1 MRLTRLPLLA
11 PMLFAA
17 LLASLTLGAPAQAQP
32 KVVNVYNWSD
42 YIDPQVLK
50 DFEAE
55 TGIKVRYDVYDS
67 NDTLEAKLLAGK
79 SGYDVV
85 VPTQY
90 YMARQVQAKLLR
102 PLDKAK
108 LPNFKNLDP
117 ALMERLA
124 KYDPNN
130 QHAAIYLWG
139 TSGIGLNPD
148 KIRQRMA
155 NPPAYSLK
163 MLFDP
168 ELAAKFADCGIVM
181 LDAPDEIIPAA
192 LKYLG
197 LDPNAKDAA
206 SIAKAEAVL
215 MKVRP
220 FIRKFHSS
228 QYINDLANGDACLAY
243 GFSGDI
249 LQART
254 RAEEAKKGVRVQ
266 YLLPREGAQQWFDVM
281 VIPADAPN
289 ADNAH
294 VFINYILQPKVI
306 AKITNNVQYPNAVPD
321 SLTLV
326 SKEAMADKDVF
337 PGAETIKTLYTV
349 IPSNQ
354 AEQRL
359 LTRAWTRI
367 KGGN

>member
-1 MRLTRLPLLA
+1 MRHSRPFAILA
-11 PMLFAA
+11 ATSLALAA
-17 LLASLTLGAPAQAQP
+17 AAFGPAAQAQD

-55 TGIKVRYDVYDS
+55 TGIRVRYDVYDS
-67 NDTLEAKLLAGK
+67 NDTLESKLLAGK
-79 SGYDVV
+79 TGYDIV

-90 YMARQVQAKLLR
+90 YMARQVQAKLLK
-102 PLDKAK
+102 PLDKSK
-108 LPNFKNLDP
+108 IPNLKNLDP
-117 ALMERLA
+117 ALMQRLA
-124 KYDPNN
+124 RFDPENK
-130 QHAAIYLWG
+130 HAAIYLWG

-148 KIRQRMA
+148 KIKQRLP
-155 NPPAYSLK
+155 NPPANSLR

-168 ELAAKFADCGIVM
+168 AVVSKVADCGVVV
-181 LDAPDEIIPAA
+181 LDAPDELMTAA

-197 LDPNAKDAA
+197 LDPNAKDAD
-206 SIAKAEAVL
+206 SIAKAEAAL

-220 FIRKFHSS
+220 YIRKFHSS

-266 YLLPREGAQQWFDVM
+266 YLLPKEGAQQWFDVM

-294 VFINYILQPKVI
+294 AFINYILQPKVI
-306 AKITNNVQYPNAVPD
+306 AKITNAVQYPNAVPAA
-321 SLTLV
+321 LPLV
-326 SKEAMADKDVF
+326 SKEAMADRDVF
-337 PGAETIKTLYTV
+337 PTAEIIKTLYTV
-349 IPSNQ
+349 QPFNQ
-354 AEQRL
+354 SEQRL
-359 LTRAWTRI
+359 LTRAWTRV

>member
-1 MRLTRLPLLA
+1 MRLTA
-11 PMLFAA
+11 ILFGLTASLAA
-17 LLASLTLGAPAQAQP
+17 LALPGPAAAQTRT
-32 KVVNVYNWSD
+32 VNVYNWSD

-50 DFEAE
+50 DFERE
-55 TGIKVRYDVYDS
+55 TGIRVRYDVYDS

-79 SGYDVV
+79 TGYDVV

-102 PLDKAK
+102 PLDKDK
-108 LPNFKNLDP
+108 LPNLKGLDP

-124 KYDPNN
+124 KFDPGNR
-130 QHAAIYLWG
+130 HAAIYLWG

-148 KIRQRMA
+148 KIKQRMP
-155 NPPAYSLK
+155 NPPASSLR

-168 ELAAKFADCGIVM
+168 AVVSKFADCGVVV
-181 LDAPDEIIPAA
+181 LDAPDEIMVAA

-197 LDPNAKDAA
+197 LDPNAKDAD
-206 SIAKAEAVL
+206 SIAKAEAAV

-220 FIRKFHSS
+220 YIRKFHSS

-289 ADNAH
+289 PDHAH
-294 VFINYILQPKVI
+294 AFINYILQPAVI
-306 AKITNNVQYPNAVPD
+306 AKITNAVQYPNAVPA
-321 SLTLV
+321 SLPLV
-326 SKEAMADKDVF
+326 SKEAMADRDVF
-337 PGAETIKTLYTV
+337 PPADAIKSLYTV
-349 IPSNQ
+349 QPFNQ

-367 KGGN
+367 KGGS

>member
-1 MRLTRLPLLA
+1 MRLPAVLA
-11 PMLFAA
+11 AA
-17 LLASLTLGAPAQAQP
+17 LLAALSFGATAQP

-79 SGYDVV
+79 SGYDIV

-108 LPNFKNLDP
+108 IPNLKTLDP
-117 ALMERLA
+117 ELMARLA
-124 KYDPNN
+124 KYDPENKY
-130 QHAAIYLWG
+130 AAIYLWG

-148 KIRQRMA
+148 KIKQRVP

-168 ELAAKFADCGIVM
+168 ELASKFADCGIVV
-181 LDAPDEIIPAA
+181 LDAPDELMVAA

-206 SIAKAEAVL
+206 SIGKAEAAL

-220 FIRKFHSS
+220 YIRKFHSS

-254 RAEEAKKGVRVQ
+254 RAEEAKKGVKVQ
-266 YLLPREGAQQWFDVM
+266 YLLPKEGAMQWFDVM
-281 VIPADAPN
+281 AIPADAPN
-289 ADNAH
+289 VDNAH
-294 VFINYILQPKVI
+294 AFINYILQPKVI

-321 SLTLV
+321 SLPFV
-326 SKEAMADKDVF
+326 SKDATADKDVF
-337 PGAETIKTLYTV
+337 PPAEVIKSLYTV
-349 IPSNQ
+349 TPFNQ
-354 AEQRL
+354 SEQRT

>member
-1 MRLTRLPLLA
+1 MHLTRLP
-11 PMLFAA
+11 MLAA
-17 LLASLTLGAPAQAQP
+17 LLAALSFGTPFTGAVAQE

-42 YIDPQVLK
+42 YVDPQVLK

-55 TGIKVRYDVYDS
+55 TGIRVRYDVYDS

-102 PLDKAK
+102 PLDKTK
-108 LPNFKNLDP
+108 IPNFARLDP
-117 ALMERLA
+117 VQMERLA
-124 KYDPNN
+124 KYDPGN

-168 ELAAKFADCGIVM
+168 EIASKFADCGIVL
-181 LDAPDEIIPAA
+181 LDAPDEIMVAA

-220 FIRKFHSS
+220 YIRKFHSS

-281 VIPADAPN
+281 AIPADAPN
-289 ADNAH
+289 PDNAH
-294 VFINYILQPKVI
+294 AFINYILQPKVI
-306 AKITNNVQYPNAVPD
+306 AKITNAVQYPNAVPE
-321 SLTLV
+321 SLSLV
-326 SKEAMADKDVF
+326 SKDAMADKDVF
-337 PGAETIKTLYTV
+337 PPVEALKNLYTV
-349 IPSNQ
+349 VPSNQ

-359 LTRAWTRI
+359 LTRAWTRV

>member
-11 PMLFAA
+11 A
-17 LLASLTLGAPAQAQP
+17 LLASVSLGAAAQE

-42 YIDPQVLK
+42 YVDPQVLK

-55 TGIKVRYDVYDS
+55 TGVKVRYDVYDS

-90 YMARQVQAKLLR
+90 YMARQLQAKLLR
-102 PLDKAK
+102 PLDKTK
-108 LPNFKNLDP
+108 IPNLSKLDP
-117 ALMERLA
+117 AQMERLA
-124 KYDPNN
+124 KYDVGN

-148 KIRQRMA
+148 KIRQRMP
-155 NPPAYSLK
+155 NPPSYSLR

-168 ELAAKFADCGIVM
+168 EIVSKFADCGVVL
-181 LDAPDEIIPAA
+181 LDAPDEILPAA

-220 FIRKFHSS
+220 YIRKFHSS

-243 GFSGDI
+243 GFSGDV

-254 RAEEAKKGVRVQ
+254 RAEEAKKAVRVQ
-266 YLLPREGAQQWFDVM
+266 YLLPKEGAQQWFDVM

-289 ADNAH
+289 PDNAH
-294 VFINYILQPKVI
+294 AFINYILQPKVI
-306 AKITNNVQYPNAVPD
+306 AKITNAVQYPNAVPD
-321 SLTLV
+321 SLPLIA
-326 SKEAMADKDVF
+326 KEAMADKDVF
-337 PGAETIKTLYTV
+337 PPAEALKNLYTV
-349 IPSNQ
+349 VPSTQ
-354 AEQRL
+354 AEQR
-359 LTRAWTRI
+359 TISRTWTRI
-367 KGGN
+367 KGGK

>member
-1 MRLTRLPLLA
+1 MSLTRLPLLA
-11 PMLFAA
+11 A
-17 LLASLTLGAPAQAQP
+17 LLATISLGAAAQE

-42 YIDPQVLK
+42 YVDPQVLK
-50 DFEAE
+50 DFEAQ

-102 PLDKAK
+102 PLDKSK
-108 LPNFKNLDP
+108 LPNFARLDP
-117 ALMERLA
+117 AQMERLA
-124 KYDPNN
+124 KYDTGN

-148 KIRQRMA
+148 KIKQRMP
-155 NPPAYSLK
+155 NPPSYSLR

-168 ELAAKFADCGIVM
+168 EVVSKFADCGVVM
-181 LDAPDEIIPAA
+181 LDAPDEILPAA

-220 FIRKFHSS
+220 YIRKFHSS

-243 GFSGDI
+243 GYSGDI

-266 YLLPREGAQQWFDVM
+266 YLLPKEGAQQWFDVM

-294 VFINYILQPKVI
+294 AFINYVLQPAVM
-306 AKITNNVQYPNAVPD
+306 AKITNAVQYPNAVPD
-321 SLTLV
+321 SLPLV
-326 SKEAMADKDVF
+326 SKDAMADKDVF
-337 PGAETIKTLYTV
+337 PPAEALKNLYTV
-349 IPSNQ
+349 VPSSQ
-354 AEQRL
+354 SEQR
-359 LTRAWTRI
+359 TISRTWTRI
-367 KGGN
+367 KGGS

>member
-1 MRLTRLPLLA
+1 MSLTRLPLLA
-11 PMLFAA
+11 A
-17 LLASLTLGAPAQAQP
+17 LLASLSLGATAQE

-42 YIDPQVLK
+42 YVDPQVLK

-79 SGYDVV
+79 SGYDIV

-102 PLDKAK
+102 PLDKSKIPNLAK
-108 LPNFKNLDP
+108 LDP
-117 ALMERLA
+117 AQMERLA
-124 KYDPNN
+124 KYDTGN

-148 KIRQRMA
+148 KIKQRMP
-155 NPPAYSLK
+155 NPPSYSLR

-168 ELAAKFADCGIVM
+168 EVVSKFADCGVVM
-181 LDAPDEIIPAA
+181 LDAPDEILPAA

-220 FIRKFHSS
+220 YIRKFHSS

-266 YLLPREGAQQWFDVM
+266 YLLPKEGAQQWFDVM

-289 ADNAH
+289 PDNAH
-294 VFINYILQPKVI
+294 AFINYVLQPKVI
-306 AKITNNVQYPNAVPD
+306 AKITNAVQYPNAVPE
-321 SLTLV
+321 SLSLV

-337 PGAETIKTLYTV
+337 PPAEALKNLYTV
-349 IPSNQ
+349 VPSTQ
-354 AEQRL
+354 AEQR
-359 LTRAWTRI
+359 TISRTWTRI

>member
-1 MRLTRLPLLA
+1 MRHA
-11 PMLFAA
+11 VFAA
-17 LLASLTLGAPAQAQP
+17 AALAVLAVLPMPAAAQD

-42 YIDPQVLK
+42 YIDPQILK

-67 NDTLEAKLLAGK
+67 NDTLESKLLAGK
-79 SGYDVV
+79 TGYDIV

-90 YMARQVQAKLLR
+90 YMARQVQAKLLQ
-102 PLDKAK
+102 PLDKSK
-108 LPNFKNLDP
+108 LPNLKNLDP
-117 ALMERLA
+117 VLMQRLA
-124 KYDPNN
+124 RYDPGNN
-130 QHAAIYLWG
+130 HAVIYMWG

-148 KIRQRMA
+148 KIKQRMP
-155 NPPAYSLK
+155 NPPANSLR

-168 ELAAKFADCGIVM
+168 EVVSKFADCGVEV
-181 LDAPDEIIPAA
+181 LDAPDEIMVAA
-192 LKYLG
+192 MKYLG
-197 LDPNAKDAA
+197 LDPNSKDAD
-206 SIAKAEAVL
+206 SIGKAEAL
-215 MKVRP
+215 LLKVRP
-220 FIRKFHSS
+220 YIRKFHSS

-281 VIPADAPN
+281 TIPADAPHV
-289 ADNAH
+289 DNAH

-306 AKITNNVQYPNAVPD
+306 AKITNAVQYPNAVPASQQFVD
-321 SLTLV
+321 
-326 SKEAMADKDVF
+326 KEAMADKDVF
-337 PGAETIKTLYTV
+337 PPASALGRLYTV
-349 IPSNQ
+349 EPFKQ

-359 LTRAWTRI
+359 LTRAWTRV
-367 KGGN
+367 KGGG

>member
-1 MRLTRLPLLA
+1 MPLTRLPL
-11 PMLFAA
+11 FAA
-17 LLASLTLGAPAQAQP
+17 LLTALACAAPLAVAQD

-42 YIDPQVLK
+42 YVDPQVLK

-108 LPNFKNLDP
+108 IPNLAKLDP
-117 ALMERLA
+117 TQMARLA
-124 KYDPNN
+124 KYDPENK
-130 QHAAIYLWG
+130 HAAIYLWG

-148 KIRQRMA
+148 KIKQRMA

-168 ELAAKFADCGIVM
+168 EVVSKFADCGVVL
-181 LDAPDEIIPAA
+181 LDAPDEILPAA
-192 LKYLG
+192 LTYLG

-206 SIAKAEAVL
+206 SIGKAEAVL

-220 FIRKFHSS
+220 YIRKFHSS

-243 GFSGDI
+243 GYSGDI

-294 VFINYILQPKVI
+294 AFINYVLQPKVM
-306 AKITNNVQYPNAVPD
+306 AKITNAVQYPNAVPD
-321 SLTLV
+321 CRLT
-326 SKEAMADKDVF
+326 A
-337 PGAETIKTLYTV
+337 
-349 IPSNQ
+349 
-354 AEQRL
+354 
-359 LTRAWTRI
+359 
-367 KGGN
+367 

>member
-1 MRLTRLPLLA
+1 MYLTRLP
-11 PMLFAA
+11 MLAA
-17 LLASLTLGAPAQAQP
+17 LLAALSFGTPFTGAVAQEKA
-32 KVVNVYNWSD
+32 VNVYNWSD
-42 YIDPQVLK
+42 YVDPQVLK
-50 DFEAE
+50 DFEVE
-55 TGIKVRYDVYDS
+55 TGIRVRYDVYDS

-102 PLDKAK
+102 PLDRTKI
-108 LPNFKNLDP
+108 PNFARLDP
-117 ALMERLA
+117 AQMERLA
-124 KYDPNN
+124 KYDPGN

-148 KIRQRMA
+148 KIKQRMA

-168 ELAAKFADCGIVM
+168 EIVSKFADCGVVL
-181 LDAPDEIIPAA
+181 LDAPDEIMVAA

-220 FIRKFHSS
+220 YIRKFHSS

-281 VIPADAPN
+281 AIPADAPN
-289 ADNAH
+289 PDNAH
-294 VFINYILQPKVI
+294 AFINYILQPKVI
-306 AKITNNVQYPNAVPD
+306 AKITNAVQYPNAVPE
-321 SLTLV
+321 SLSLV
-326 SKEAMADKDVF
+326 SKDAMADKDVF
-337 PGAETIKTLYTV
+337 PPVEALKNLYTV
-349 IPSNQ
+349 VPSNQ

-359 LTRAWTRI
+359 LTRAWTRV